1 MIIKLYNEQDQKI
14 VFNNPRI
21 IDSGTS
27 GTLYRLDEGRILKYI
42 TSNYHFDVT
51 AIKDINKMNL
61 PNFGR
66 IYEFLYDSNYQ
77 FSGYITEYY
86 KKQFHDILT
95 MPTEYS
101 IENLYQIKKSFVRI
115 TKAGIL
121 VKDLHDENIILGNDL
136 IRIIDYD
143 RYERSSLP
151 EETLTKYNY
160 AYLMYL
166 FRSLYISTL
175 IEYHGELF
183 NNKERINKLFEKNAP
198 LDEIYKKLVRYKYP
212 IDYVK

>member
-42 TSNYHFDVT
+42 TSNYHFDVS

-77 FSGYITEYY
+77 FSGYIMEYY
-86 KKQFHDILT
+86 KQEIFDILT
-95 MPTEYS
+95 ASTKYTL
-101 IENLYQIKKSFVRI
+101 ENLHWIINSINTLSKK
-115 TKAGIL
+115 GIL
-121 VKDLHDENIILGNDL
+121 VDDLHDGNVILSNDM
-136 IRIIDYD
+136 IHVIDYD
-143 RYERSSLP
+143 MYKHNYLTSSELA
-151 EETLTKYNY
+151 KYNY
-160 AYLMYL
+160 DQVMYL
-166 FRSLYISTL
+166 FRCLYMGAL
-175 IEYHGELF
+175 AEYHKELTNNSQRINELF
-183 NNKERINKLFEKNAP
+183 NLHISPN
-198 LDEIYKKLVRYKYP
+198 EIVKKLVRYKYP